1 MSEAVEVTIDNQ
13 IGKVMLNRPD
23 VYNAFDLDTIKILAD
38 ALIALAVRDS
48 VRAVIVSGRGKAF
61 SAGGDLIWVNN
72 FPGGPSAAFHELA
85 SHFNQVVVEIR
96 RMNKPIIAA
105 INGIAAGGGFSL
117 ALACDFR
124 IMSQTAVLKQGYTSN
139 GLCIDGGGT
148 YYLPRLVG
156 LTRALEIVAF
166 DKPISAEQALEWG
179 LVTKV
184 VESGKEMAEAEG
196 MAVELSG
203 ISLHSFGLSKKLLTD
218 SYNTSFEA
226 HIEMERLGIE
236 RCGSHPDG
244 IEGMDAFL
252 NKRTPLF
259 NRKG

>member
-1 MSEAVEVTIDNQ
+1 MSEAVEVTVDNQ

-23 VYNAFDLDTIKILAD
+23 VYNAFDLDTIKIFVE

-48 VRAVIVSGRGKAF
+48 VRVVIVSGRGKAF
-61 SAGGDLIWVNN
+61 SAGGDLNWVNN

-96 RMNKPIIAA
+96 RMNKPVIAA

-124 IMSQTAVLKQGYTSN
+124 IMSQTAILKQGYTSN

-148 YYLPRLVG
+148 FYLPRLVG
-156 LTRALEIVAF
+156 LTRSLEIVAF
-166 DKPISAEQALEWG
+166 DRPISAEQALEWG
-179 LVTKV
+179 LATKV

-196 MAVELSG
+196 MAMELSG

-218 SYNTSFEA
+218 SYNTSFET

-259 NRKG
+259 NRRG